1 MVSKAEIMF
10 FMFTDL
16 TLVSVSL
23 KDALMEI
30 RE

>member
-1 MVSKAEIMF
+1 MVSKAEIIF

-16 TLVSVSL
+16 KLVSVSL